1 LRNRNSSA
9 TIAPDGYVIPSLD
22 QYGRRFRY
30 TQPFG
35 GVTISER
42 RIERRGQRGKIGRGG
57 RRFTFTLQDRHSLG
71 TLYR

>member
-30 TQPFG
+30 TQKVG
-35 GVTISER
+35 ACDNR
-42 RIERRGQRGKIGRGG
+42 A
-57 RRFTFTLQDRHSLG
+57 SL
-71 TLYR
+71 

>member
-30 TQPFG
+30 TQVFPDEQILAAPIICIDLDLA
-35 GVTISER
+35 TAAR
-42 RIERRGQRGKIGRGG
+42 
-57 RRFTFTLQDRHSLG
+57 
-71 TLYR
+71 